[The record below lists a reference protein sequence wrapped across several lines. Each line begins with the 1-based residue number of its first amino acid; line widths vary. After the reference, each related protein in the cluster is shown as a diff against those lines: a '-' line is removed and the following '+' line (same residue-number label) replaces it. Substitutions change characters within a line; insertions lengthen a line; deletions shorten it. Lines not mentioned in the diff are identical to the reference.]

1 MTLLENYNLGKDPNF
16 QAKLVAALAVKV
28 NQEVKNIVKTDPNY
42 EMYIRIG
49 KTMLSSEAQGA
60 QFVAQSAAAAGI
72 NPADDV
78 AIQLFID
85 NNFDTFA
92 KMFDPDVPGT
102 D

>member
-1 MTLLENYNLGKDPNF
+1 MDSEF

-28 NQEVKNIVKTDPNY
+28 NQEVKNILKSDPNY

-49 KTMLSSEAQGA
+49 KTMLSAEAQAA
-60 QFVAQSAAAAGI
+60 QFVAQSAAAASI
-72 NPADDV
+72 NPNDDA
-78 AIQLFID
+78 AIQAFID